1 LHRLVRYSRAGR
13 PLHRRAFENQ
23 ISEQHRGTDASPSLQ
38 RICPANF
45 VYEAHFGLNAWLT
58 IAWIFSFTDFR
69 THLDGRKL
77 AAADRFAV
85 LIQSG
90 TDSIFTRKFDIPKNV
105 RFP

>member
-1 LHRLVRYSRAGR
+1 
-13 PLHRRAFENQ
+13 
-23 ISEQHRGTDASPSLQ
+23 
-38 RICPANF
+38 
-45 VYEAHFGLNAWLT
+45 
-58 IAWIFSFTDFR
+58 
-69 THLDGRKL
+69 LDGRKL

>member
-1 LHRLVRYSRAGR
+1 MTHNRLEFFFHRLS
-13 PLHRRAFENQ
+13 
-23 ISEQHRGTDASPSLQ
+23 D
-38 RICPANF
+38 
-45 VYEAHFGLNAWLT
+45 
-58 IAWIFSFTDFR
+58 SFD
-69 THLDGRKL
+69 DRKL